1 MKILKKLIKTCF
13 ILTSLI
19 LVVSGVSACLK
30 KPPAPPAPPTNSA
43 TAFKQR
49 YGAELTNTVLSTPSS
64 VFKNQQALP
73 VTNQSVTQGMLFLL
87 NSSFGIQGFL
97 ASAQTS
103 KIQISFAAVAPLSNN
118 TTADQ
123 PVTIRFTDDEGNIS
137 SVAMKFKAPRY
148 YRNITAFNSFFIG
161 QFSRIQPISLNLSQ
175 ELLRNNLINAQ
186 NIELTNLMFQKA
198 EATNDNWKKYSSLVK
213 TAFEITN
220 PPAPNYH
227 LTAAGSQQLSNI
239 RLQSRNIFRAIAV
252 STNDQGYNPARYLA
266 TTNFGTPLQINL
278 SETAISSASLSTP
291 ATKTMILTQI
301 NNQIK
306 TKLNQIQSQ
315 YSQFATFTATNN
327 TLSGGQLQL
336 STAPASLT
344 AQYTFSFQYINQP
357 NPTPAYTYQ
366 LDLTVNYVVQK
377 IVTTITQ
384 LSNQLSGNKLT
395 LFKLNNNLLAWSKS
409 GIAIKK
415 NNTFE
420 IVPFQNLANAEVI
433 DLKTNVDGRSAYA
446 IVSGTLIGTQRI
458 YVIVRVFD
466 NNGQISYRLLKSSFG
481 LTNPLL
487 HLFMISQDYF
497 FITGANGL
505 VYEINEVNQQ
515 QIKITGFSDQV
526 NITNIVGTSQQTLFF
541 TANRGLF
548 SLNAVTTSVSQVT
561 IAGITAQT
569 KFNDSQLIQTFQ
581 GNRFLNVIFIGFN
594 NGFATI
600 WRWTDNP
607 TTPLRFTSY
616 NGLPSDTDVVKSL
629 FINLDLSLMVVNIEQ
644 ITGNN
649 IYFANLNDRAEQ
661 LSPITN
667 SSANFKSLTIQT
679 FPNDQNFLLALTDNK
694 SIILWKIQ
702 ALLQSFIFTNQVLT
716 GLTPNQNITTARVFM
731 ATGAVA
737 NNWQLVFTQNQKLV
751 RYSSTWQQTI
761 SLQNITGTAQS
772 LYQFSNLA
780 GYWLQARASANQIN
794 FYNISFP

>member
-1 MKILKKLIKTCF
+1 
-13 ILTSLI
+13 
-19 LVVSGVSACLK
+19 
-30 KPPAPPAPPTNSA
+30 
-43 TAFKQR
+43 
-49 YGAELTNTVLSTPSS
+49 
-64 VFKNQQALP
+64 
-73 VTNQSVTQGMLFLL
+73 
-87 NSSFGIQGFL
+87 
-97 ASAQTS
+97 
-103 KIQISFAAVAPLSNN
+103 
-118 TTADQ
+118 
-123 PVTIRFTDDEGNIS
+123 
-137 SVAMKFKAPRY
+137 
-148 YRNITAFNSFFIG
+148 
-161 QFSRIQPISLNLSQ
+161 
-175 ELLRNNLINAQ
+175 
-186 NIELTNLMFQKA
+186 
-198 EATNDNWKKYSSLVK
+198 
-213 TAFEITN
+213 
-220 PPAPNYH
+220 
-227 LTAAGSQQLSNI
+227 
-239 RLQSRNIFRAIAV
+239 
-252 STNDQGYNPARYLA
+252 
-266 TTNFGTPLQINL
+266 
-278 SETAISSASLSTP
+278 
-291 ATKTMILTQI
+291 MILTQI

-526 NITNIVGTSQQTLFF
+526 NITNIVGTSQQALFF

-600 WRWTDNP
+600 
-607 TTPLRFTSY
+607 
-616 NGLPSDTDVVKSL
+616 
-629 FINLDLSLMVVNIEQ
+629 
-644 ITGNN
+644 
-649 IYFANLNDRAEQ
+649 
-661 LSPITN
+661 
-667 SSANFKSLTIQT
+667 
-679 FPNDQNFLLALTDNK
+679 
-694 SIILWKIQ
+694 
-702 ALLQSFIFTNQVLT
+702 
-716 GLTPNQNITTARVFM
+716 
-731 ATGAVA
+731 
-737 NNWQLVFTQNQKLV
+737 
-751 RYSSTWQQTI
+751 
-761 SLQNITGTAQS
+761 
-772 LYQFSNLA
+772 
-780 GYWLQARASANQIN
+780 
-794 FYNISFP
+794 